1 MSGKIIFYVGKLP
14 VILAL
19 IMIGFAF
26 DFFTQLPFMVM
37 TTLDR
42 WFGDRR

>member
-1 MSGKIIFYVGKLP
+1 MSGKTIFYVGKLP

-37 TTLDR
+37 TTLDW